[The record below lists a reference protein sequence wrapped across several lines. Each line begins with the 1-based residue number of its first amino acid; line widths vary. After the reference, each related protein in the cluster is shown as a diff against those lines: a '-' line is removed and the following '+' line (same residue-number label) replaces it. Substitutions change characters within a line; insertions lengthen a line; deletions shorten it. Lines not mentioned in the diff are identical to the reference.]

1 MPRLVVLAS
10 IGLFRL
16 LRKKLTTPLKPFSS
30 SPPAPNA
37 VPAFNRRLSK
47 SPTSI
52 PYFSLISALLVSRYS
67 IVSLTP
73 TEISNKLREKK
84 SSLLRSSSFIV
95 RFPAVSI
102 ATTGFILINSRIVGG
117 GREQDRPS

>member
-1 MPRLVVLAS
+1 M
-10 IGLFRL
+10 GLFEL
-16 LRKKLTTPLKPFSS
+16 LRKKLTTPLNPLSS

-37 VPAFNRRLSK
+37 VPAFNRRVFK

-52 PYFSLISALLVSRYS
+52 LYSSLILSLLVSRYP

-73 TEISNKLREKK
+73 TERSTKLREKK

-95 RFPAVSI
+95 KFPAVSI
-102 ATTGFILINSRIVGG
+102 AATGFILANSCKVGG
-117 GREQDRPS
+117 V